1 MRFNEF
7 KPLLEASLV
16 TLNPSKLIK
25 DTARFEKLI
34 SNIKTGNPLYSVDGT
49 PVVIKKSEAARL
61 QQMFDTGMFRGAISL
76 MGQDKQTYPLSSFLK
91 TKDYGGQSVPPG
103 QEGDDAIPVA
113 GIKPGQV
120 FQHGEVGKDQ
130 IITPELV
137 LELGAFPAGQLAERI
152 VANKYLD
159 SQGAAGLAVKEI
171 AQQLGA
177 GQPAIIPN
185 LSKGEINNIQNYGFE
200 YLGVLALIKGVADF
214 PNADAFYDH
223 VGANLE
229 ELVLY
234 FPSSSSNP
242 VADSYAL
249 VNRKTENTIFISS
262 KGAKGGAPS
271 SISALKIPDNMRK
284 MIGKDPALTFVA
296 ELQSH
301 AKPAWQQPF
310 FAANYMEENYPG
322 SMGALSQYLPFS
334 DEFMGYLGETLKNR
348 NAGVPTDLKQI
359 PKEHRAIFKL
369 VADNVKS
376 KHPLFY
382 NLRYY
387 VKDRIHEAV
396 RKGVIPNFS
405 KRMIELL
412 GQNFVLLKTEQAGK
426 PGVGEFITHVRWPS
440 KVGGT
445 VTFEH
450 KDPAPKWDSAM
461 TWKLS

>member
-25 DTARFEKLI
+25 DTARFQKLI

-130 IITPELV
+130 VITPELV

-262 KGAKGGAPS
+262 KGA
-271 SISALKIPDNMRK
+271 
-284 MIGKDPALTFVA
+284 
-296 ELQSH
+296 
-301 AKPAWQQPF
+301 
-310 FAANYMEENYPG
+310 
-322 SMGALSQYLPFS
+322 
-334 DEFMGYLGETLKNR
+334 
-348 NAGVPTDLKQI
+348 
-359 PKEHRAIFKL
+359 
-369 VADNVKS
+369 
-376 KHPLFY
+376 
-382 NLRYY
+382 
-387 VKDRIHEAV
+387 
-396 RKGVIPNFS
+396 
-405 KRMIELL
+405 
-412 GQNFVLLKTEQAGK
+412 
-426 PGVGEFITHVRWPS
+426 
-440 KVGGT
+440 
-445 VTFEH
+445 
-450 KDPAPKWDSAM
+450 
-461 TWKLS
+461 